1 MFIGVILQIFDK
13 VLMEFIFCEMY
24 VDFCVYLF
32 GALFELNEDG
42 EKVIFKRLLFNK
54 CQEEFERGEKEEEEV
69 SRVVEEG

>member
-1 MFIGVILQIFDK
+1 
-13 VLMEFIFCEMY
+13 MY

-32 GALFELNEDG
+32 GVLFELNEDG